1 MMSRIRTG
9 HTFGHTNFIMSSLK
23 ILGFGHT
30 TGHTIL
36 PMSMSTGHTTG
47 HLYI

>member
-1 MMSRIRTG
+1 MSRIRIGHTTG
-9 HTFGHTNFIMSSLK
+9 HTILPMSSLK

>member
-1 MMSRIRTG
+1 MMSRNETG
-9 HTFGHTNFIMSSLK
+9 HTFGHTIFIMSSLK
-23 ILGFGHT
+23 FLGFGHT

-47 HLYI
+47 HIYI